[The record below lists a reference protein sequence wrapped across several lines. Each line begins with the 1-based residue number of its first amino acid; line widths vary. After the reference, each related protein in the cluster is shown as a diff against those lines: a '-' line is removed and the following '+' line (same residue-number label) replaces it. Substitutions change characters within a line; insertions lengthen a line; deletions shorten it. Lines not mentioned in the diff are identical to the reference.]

1 MSASEQTSLG
11 ASRVVIAGE
20 MTIYSARDWRDRLL
34 MAMGAPGD
42 VELDL
47 SGVSE
52 IDAAGIQLLV
62 SLRLEAADSERV
74 MRLLAVSARVAE
86 ALNFCRLTEF
96 FSDAVPAQASR

>member
-1 MSASEQTSLG
+1 MSASEQSSLA

-34 MAMGAPGD
+34 IAMSAPGD

-62 SLRLEAADSERV
+62 SLRMEAADSERAL
-74 MRLLAVSARVAE
+74 RLLAVSARVTE
-86 ALNFCRLTEF
+86 ALTFCRLTDF
-96 FSDAVPAQASR
+96 FKDVLPAQA

>member
-1 MSASEQTSLG
+1 MSASEQSSLG

-34 MAMGAPGD
+34 IAMSAPGD

-62 SLRLEAADSERV
+62 SLRLEAADSDRAL
-74 MRLLAVSARVAE
+74 RLLAISARVTE
-86 ALNFCRLTEF
+86 ALTFCRLMDF
-96 FSDAVPAQASR
+96 FKDVLPAQA